1 MDPEKAF
8 GDKSE
13 ACELMS
19 GLKVHEKNKIFIDS
33 DNELR
38 KCTLLVSDHA
48 TLCSWFFM
56 QVASEIAKH

>member
-38 KCTLLVSDHA
+38 QCTLLVSDHA
-48 TLCSWFFM
+48 TLCS
-56 QVASEIAKH
+56 